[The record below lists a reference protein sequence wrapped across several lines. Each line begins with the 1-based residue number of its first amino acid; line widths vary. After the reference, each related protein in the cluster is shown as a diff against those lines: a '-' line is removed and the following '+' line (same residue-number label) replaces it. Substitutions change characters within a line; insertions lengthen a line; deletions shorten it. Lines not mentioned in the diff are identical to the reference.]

1 MTTPNLL
8 SHVDATAERIET
20 VITDRRADAIETFE
34 QLNDDQR
41 RLLALDAWTIGLR
54 ALKNAYT
61 QAQESRLSDIGR
73 TLKDDLSGALGT
85 LVQQHQERLEMAMR
99 RYFDPNEGE
108 LTRRLDHFIE
118 DDGELAQVLSQFV
131 GPDSSLLADT
141 LARQVGEQSPLF
153 RKLSPTDAEGLV
165 QTLKQQLVVA
175 LGQSHVELQKALD
188 PLQKDGPI
196 ARFLSSLREEMKKS
210 ETDRSQQMTTAFK
223 ALDAND
229 PNSLL
234 SNLARQTK
242 DASYALLN
250 AVNPSNANSPLAA
263 LKNALVEMLDA
274 HIKSSREMMLA
285 QQQRQ
290 ERFEKDIRDVVT
302 RLETQRTSNRT
313 APKGGI
319 VFEDVVAATVQ
330 DLIRG
335 SPYVCSKTGNVVGI
349 RESCKV
355 GDFVIRFTDESAW
368 AGTTIVFECKHDQ
381 SYHVEKSLK
390 ELDTARANREA
401 TVGVFVMAASHAPV
415 DFPIF
420 ARHGHSILVTW
431 DPEDP
436 TTLPRL
442 QAATMLALALATRKQ
457 AERDDASIDAIK
469 DIESVLAEQLV
480 RIEKMRKASDGIRK
494 HNDMIRKELQKAED
508 DLRDLVEK
516 SQETLRA
523 LNLTDDEAAE
533 REEPIDF
540 ETGDADES
548 AA

>member
-1 MTTPNLL
+1 MTTANLL
-8 SHVDATAERIET
+8 SQVDATSERIET
-20 VITDRRADAIETFE
+20 VITDRRSDAIETFE
-34 QLNDDQR
+34 QLSADQQ

-73 TLKDDLSGALGT
+73 TLKDDLSGALVT
-85 LVQQHQERLEMAMR
+85 LVQQHQERLEGAMR
-99 RYFDPNEGE
+99 RYFDPNDGE
-108 LTRRLDHFIE
+108 LTRRLDQFIE
-118 DDGELAQVLSQFV
+118 DDGELAQLLSQFI
-131 GPDSSLLADT
+131 GPEGSLLADT
-141 LARQVGEQSPLF
+141 LAHQVGEQSPLF
-153 RKLSPTDAEGLV
+153 RKLSPTDAQGLV
-165 QTLKQQLVVA
+165 QTLKQQLALA
-175 LGQSHVELQKALD
+175 LGQSQVDLQKALD

-196 ARFLSSLREEMKKS
+196 ARFLGSLREEMKKA
-210 ETDRSQQMTTAFK
+210 ENDRSLQMTTAFK

-242 DASYALLN
+242 DASHALLN
-250 AVNPSNANSPLAA
+250 AVNPANANSPLAA
-263 LKNALVEMLDA
+263 LRNTLTEMLDA
-274 HIKSSREMMLA
+274 HIKTSREMLVA

-302 RLETQRTSNRT
+302 RLETQRSSNRT
-313 APKGGI
+313 TPRGGT
-319 VFEDVVAATVQ
+319 VFEDDVEATVQ
-330 DLIRG
+330 DFVRG

-349 RESCKV
+349 RDSCKV
-355 GDFVIRFTDESAW
+355 GDFVIRFTEESAW

-381 SYHVEKSLK
+381 TYHVDKSLK
-390 ELDTARANREA
+390 ELDTARANRDA
-401 TVGVFVMAASHAPV
+401 SVGVFVMAASHAPV
-415 DFPIF
+415 DFPLF
-420 ARHGHSILVTW
+420 ARHGHNILVTW

-457 AERDDASIDAIK
+457 GARDDASIDAIK
-469 DIESVLAEQLV
+469 DIEIVLAEQLA

-494 HNDMIRKELQKAED
+494 HNDSIRKELQKAED

-516 SQETLRA
+516 SRETLRA
-523 LNLTDDEAAE
+523 LNLVDDEALE
-533 REEPIDF
+533 RAAPIEF
-540 ETGDADES
+540 ETDESGES